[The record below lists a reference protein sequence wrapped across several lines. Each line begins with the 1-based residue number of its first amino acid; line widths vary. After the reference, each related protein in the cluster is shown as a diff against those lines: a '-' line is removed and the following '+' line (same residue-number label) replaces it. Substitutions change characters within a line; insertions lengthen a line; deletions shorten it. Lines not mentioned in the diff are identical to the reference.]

1 MTIRVLLRDHPHRAI
16 ALATDDHILTFR
28 HSPSTAGASSLSVN
42 STSTQNTTL
51 QPRCMV
57 EFARTADT
65 DTTDFRSL
73 TSLSVFGTLGLITVN
88 GDIFLCVVNGAQR
101 AATVRDGE
109 NVLKITSVE
118 FRESLAFSLFWI
130 CCSSGPDC
138 INKSDYDYLVL
149 DRINNFSTDDVD
161 EDGFD
166 HYHAR
171 DPAMEHP
178 CMAMK
183 KLLSG
188 GTFYYSADFDLTRRL
203 QDR

>member
-42 STSTQNTTL
+42 STQSATL

-118 FRESLAFSLFWI
+118 FRESCDPTLFWI
-130 CCSSGPDC
+130 CCLSKSDC

>member
-42 STSTQNTTL
+42 STQSATTL

-118 FRESLAFSLFWI
+118 FRESCGLAYPGS
-130 CCSSGPDC
+130 
-138 INKSDYDYLVL
+138 VA
-149 DRINNFSTDDVD
+149 
-161 EDGFD
+161 
-166 HYHAR
+166 H
-171 DPAMEHP
+171 
-178 CMAMK
+178 
-183 KLLSG
+183 
-188 GTFYYSADFDLTRRL
+188 
-203 QDR
+203 QDQIA

>member
-1 MTIRVLLRDHPHRAI
+1 MCPSLGIDLYKSRSVPASADVRKLLLVHFLVMICPSTLTSYNNIDINLYQEILERKACGMTIRVLLRDHPHRAV

-42 STSTQNTTL
+42 SNQSATL

-73 TSLSVFGTLGLITVN
+73 TSLSVFGTLGLITIN

-101 AATVRDGE
+101 AATVRNGE

-118 FRESLAFSLFWI
+118 FREF
-130 CCSSGPDC
+130 
-138 INKSDYDYLVL
+138 
-149 DRINNFSTDDVD
+149 R
-161 EDGFD
+161 DGG
-166 HYHAR
+166 
-171 DPAMEHP
+171 
-178 CMAMK
+178 
-183 KLLSG
+183 S
-188 GTFYYSADFDLTRRL
+188 
-203 QDR
+203 

>member
-1 MTIRVLLRDHPHRAI
+1 MTIRVLLRDHPHRAV

-42 STSTQNTTL
+42 STQSATL

-73 TSLSVFGTLGLITVN
+73 TSLSVFGTLGLITIN

-101 AATVRDGE
+101 AASVRNGE

-118 FRESLAFSLFWI
+118 FRESGSLWLLLFNNNKVQIASTSPTMTISFWI
-130 CCSSGPDC
+130 A
-138 INKSDYDYLVL
+138 
-149 DRINNFSTDDVD
+149 STISQQMIL
-161 EDGFD
+161 
-166 HYHAR
+166 R
-171 DPAMEHP
+171 K
-178 CMAMK
+178 MASIITMPGI
-183 KLLSG
+183 L
-188 GTFYYSADFDLTRRL
+188 RL
-203 QDR
+203 NIPVWL